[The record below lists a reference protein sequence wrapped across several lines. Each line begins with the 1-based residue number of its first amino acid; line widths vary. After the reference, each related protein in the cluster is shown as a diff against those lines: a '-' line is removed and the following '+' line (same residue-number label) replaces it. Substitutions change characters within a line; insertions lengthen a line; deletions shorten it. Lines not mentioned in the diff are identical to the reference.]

1 MPDTKEFVEARSGGA
16 AEAALA
22 YYELGW
28 EPLILPF
35 KKKSPRGKWKEP
47 RAWTLHAI
55 RGEFNG
61 NVNVGIALG
70 ERSSG
75 LVDIDFDCPEAA
87 QLAKVVLADLPSF
100 GRTGSPFSHRV
111 AYAKLKKGRLV
122 FQLPDAA
129 AQTIGADR
137 AMLLEVRGN
146 GHQTMFPPSTHPSG
160 EVVGWHDDPRNI
172 PEIDGGELARRCGLL
187 AALSAISMHYPKV
200 AGERDEIC
208 LILTGVLVRCKLS
221 NGEVDKLVVAVAT
234 VAGDDEAEKRAGK
247 AESSREKIGSGEPAW
262 GLPQLC
268 ERLNMEPLEPKLRE
282 WLLLSGGASS
292 GDPRPRILVRAG
304 NTPEEVDQAEAALLA
319 ANPGIYQRGE
329 SLVRVVRL
337 PQSNGDNG
345 IERSGGVLLI
355 NELTQPW
362 LKEKFALAA
371 LWLKPGEE
379 ADIPINPPASH
390 VSTLLARVGE
400 WNAPVLHGVVSS
412 PTMRKDGTILQTPGY
427 DTASGLLFEPNG
439 VEFPIVPDAPT
450 REDALRAL
458 EVLIKPFRDFEF
470 ATPADRSVLL
480 SAVLT
485 AIIRRNLPSAPLFA
499 IDAPTAG
506 SGKSLLCETV
516 GIIATGHKPTM
527 ISQGKTDEENEKRI
541 SSVLLAGDPILV
553 FDNCD
558 RPLGGDTLC
567 SALTQEVIA
576 ARVLGKS
583 EVPRVLTNALF
594 MATGNNIE
602 VLGDLGRRTLL
613 SRIDTGEE
621 RPDQIEHNFNP
632 VEEARSDRAA
642 LVVAGLTI
650 LRAYKAAGR
659 PNRMVPM
666 GSFESWNTIREA
678 LVWLEEADPTTT
690 RERVIADDPRKGD
703 LAELLELWADA
714 LDAQPTTL
722 AEIGEAAGQN
732 QHSKIAVLYDALAAR
747 TYKATFNTRSV
758 GRYLGKHKDRVV
770 GGRVLRCVDDPS
782 GVKRYRLETI
792 GQPPSVEIPF

>member
-1 MPDTKEFVEARSGGA
+1 MTRSDENQIRELGAA

-22 YYELGW
+22 YTQLGW
-28 EPLILPF
+28 EPLVLPF
-35 KKKSPRGKWKEP
+35 KEKTPRGKWKEP
-47 RAWTLHAI
+47 RAWTPDTI
-55 RGEFNG
+55 KCEFGDNA
-61 NVNVGIALG
+61 NVGIALG
-70 ERSSG
+70 KRSNG
-75 LVDIDFDCPEAA
+75 LIDIDFDCPEAA
-87 QLAKVVLADLPSF
+87 ELAKVILGDLPSF
-100 GRTGSPFSHRV
+100 GRASSPFSHRV

-122 FQLPDAA
+122 FQLPDSVANNISA
-129 AQTIGADR
+129 ER
-137 AMLLEVRGN
+137 AMLLEVRAN
-146 GHQTMFPPSTHPSG
+146 GHQTMFPPSTHPNG
-160 EVVGWHDDPRNI
+160 EIVGWYDDPHEI
-172 PEIDGGELARRCGLL
+172 PTIDGGELARRCGLL
-187 AALSAISMHYPKV
+187 AALSTIAMHYPKV

-208 LILTGVLVRCKLS
+208 LILTGVLVRCELS
-221 NGEVDKLVVAVAT
+221 DDEVDQLVVTVAT
-234 VAGDDEAEKRAGK
+234 VAGDDEAEKRGGK
-247 AESSREKIGSGEPAW
+247 AEASREKIEAGEPAW

-268 ERLNMEPLEPKLRE
+268 ERLKMQPLESKLRE
-282 WLLLSGGASS
+282 WLRLSGGAS
-292 GDPRPRILVRAG
+292 GADPRPRILVRAG
-304 NTPEEVDQAEAALLA
+304 HTPEEVDQAEAALLA
-319 ANPGIYQRGE
+319 ADLGIFQRGE
-329 SLVRVVRL
+329 SLVRVLHL
-337 PQSNGDNG
+337 PQSVGDSG
-345 IERSGGVLLI
+345 IKRSGGILLI
-355 NELTQPW
+355 NELAPPW
-362 LKEKFALAA
+362 LKEKFAIAA
-371 LWLKPGEE
+371 LWLKPGED
-379 ADIPINPPASH
+379 ADIPINPPGSH
-390 VSTLLARVGE
+390 VSALLARKGE
-400 WNAPVLHGVVSS
+400 WRAPVLHGVVSS

-427 DTASGLLFEPNG
+427 DPESGLLFEPNG
-439 VEFPIVPDAPT
+439 VEFPSVPEVPT
-450 REDALRAL
+450 REDALNAL
-458 EVLIKPFRDFEF
+458 AVLGAPFRDFEF

-541 SSVLLAGDPILV
+541 SSVLMAGDPILV

-621 RPDQIEHNFNP
+621 RPDQIEHDFNP

-650 LRAYKAAGR
+650 LRAYEAAGR

-678 LVWLEEADPTTT
+678 LVWLDEADPCTT

-703 LAELLELWADA
+703 LAELLDLWGDA
-714 LDAQPTTL
+714 LGGQPTTL
-722 AEIGEAAGQN
+722 AEIVESASYNQN
-732 QHSKIAVLYDALAAR
+732 SKVTVLHDALAAR
-747 TYKATFNTRSV
+747 TYKGTFNSRSV